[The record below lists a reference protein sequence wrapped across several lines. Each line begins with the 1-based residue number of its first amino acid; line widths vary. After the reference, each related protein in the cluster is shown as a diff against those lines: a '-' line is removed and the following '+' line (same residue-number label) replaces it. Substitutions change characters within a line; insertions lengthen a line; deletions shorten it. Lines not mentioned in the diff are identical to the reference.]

1 MRSMS
6 RPIGTRMTVA
16 MIVNTAINAP
26 MTVDDAPKVIR

>member
-6 RPIGTRMTVA
+6 RPTGMRVTVVV
-16 MIVNTAINAP
+16 IVKTAITAP